1 MRRVLLVVLALA
13 VAAPLAANEGMW
25 MLHQLGQLDQARL
38 RAMGLELTPQ
48 QLWDMNTSSGL
59 ASAVV
64 SLGGCSASFVSPEGL
79 IATNHHCAFG
89 AIQINSTPEHD
100 YITNGFLAA
109 TRADELEAK
118 GTRVNVF
125 LGYDNIT
132 DKVTS
137 ALKPGMDPE
146 GRSKALETREKEL
159 VAACEKDG
167 LRCSFAEMYGGLEYY
182 MFRALE
188 LRDVRLVYAPPR
200 SIGEYGGEVDNWEWP
215 RHTGDFSFLRAYVGP
230 DGKPADIAP
239 ENVPYRPARWL
250 KVSAAPLNEG
260 DFTMIMGYPGRTY
273 RYKIAAAVAEDTN
286 FYYPNRIALYKD
298 IIDILERES
307 KRGKDVEIKLSSQL
321 KGFYNGYKNNRGMVE
336 GLRRADLAGRKRAVE
351 AELSKWIAADPKR
364 AAKYGDALPGMEA
377 LLASKQATRD
387 RDLLLYQMN
396 STRSTS
402 LLAAALTVEHWT
414 AERAKPDMERDQ
426 EYQNRDERRIRS
438 RLERLQRNLD
448 EPSDRAVLR
457 YLFGRAAALPATQ
470 RIAAIDAALAATG
483 QTGEAAIDALLE
495 KLFGGTSLAS
505 LHVRMAMLG
514 MAHDAVLATGDT
526 MIAFAADLRKDVKAT
541 EDVTKRY
548 DGGKVLLEPHMIE
561 ALAAWRNAPLYPDA
575 NSTLRFTYATVK
587 GYVPRDGVVYTPFT
601 TLAGVVEKHTGEE
614 PFDVPDTLLAAAK
627 TGPFPAYADPKVGDV
642 VACFLSTNDITGG
655 NSGSPVMNGRG
666 ELIGLAFDGNY
677 ESMTSDYQFTD
688 AMSRTINVD
697 SRYMLWV
704 MDYVDKAHNLLREMG
719 FEPQAK

>member
-25 MLHQLGQLDQARL
+25 MLHQLGQLDQAKL

-48 QLWDMNTSSGL
+48 QLWDIKTNSGL

-109 TRADELEAK
+109 TKAEELEAK
-118 GTRVNVF
+118 GTRVTVF

-132 DKVTS
+132 EKVKS
-137 ALKPGMDPE
+137 ALKPAMKPE
-146 GRSKALETREKEL
+146 QRTRALELRENEL
-159 VAACEKDG
+159 VAACEKQG
-167 LRCSFAEMYGGLEYY
+167 LRCRFAEMYGGLEYY
-182 MFRALE
+182 MFRAVE

-215 RHTGDFSFLRAYVGP
+215 RHTGDFSFLRAYVGK
-230 DGKPADIAP
+230 DGKPADFAP
-239 ENVPYRPARWL
+239 ENVPYKPARWL
-250 KVSAAPLNEG
+250 KVSTAPLDEG
-260 DFTMIMGYPGRTY
+260 DFTMILGYPGRTY
-273 RYKIAAAVAEDTN
+273 RYRIAAAVAEDTD

-298 IIDILERES
+298 LIDILERES

-321 KGFYNGYKNNRGMVE
+321 KGLYNGYKNNQGMVE
-336 GLRRADLAGRKRAVE
+336 GLRRSDLAGRKRSAE
-351 AELSKWIAADPKR
+351 AALSTWIAADPKR
-364 AAKYGDALPGMEA
+364 AAAYGDVLPRMEA
-377 LLASKQATRD
+377 LVAGKQATRD
-387 RDLLLYQMN
+387 RDLLLTQMS

-414 AERAKPDMERDQ
+414 AERVKPDMERDQ
-426 EYQNRDERRIRS
+426 EYQDRDERAIRS
-438 RLERLQRNLD
+438 RLERIQRNLD
-448 EPSDRAVLR
+448 QPSDRAVLR
-457 YLFGRAAALPATQ
+457 YLFGRATALPANQ
-470 RIAAIDAALAATG
+470 RIAAIDTALAATG
-483 QTGEAAIDALLE
+483 KTGDAAVDVLLDR
-495 KLFGGTSLAS
+495 LFEGTTLAS
-505 LHVRMAMLG
+505 LHARMAMLG
-514 MAHDAVLATGDT
+514 MSHDAVLATGDS
-526 MIAFAADLRKDVKAT
+526 MITFAAALRADIKAK
-541 EDVTKRY
+541 EDASKRY
-548 DGGKVLLEPHMIE
+548 DGDMVLLEPRMIE
-561 ALAAWRNAPLYPDA
+561 ALAAWKSAPLYPDA

-587 GYVPRDGVVYTPFT
+587 GYVPRDGAIYTPFT
-601 TLAGVVEKHTGEE
+601 TLRGVVEKHTGEE
-614 PFDVPDTLLAAAK
+614 PFDAPDALLAAAR

-655 NSGSPVMNGRG
+655 NSGSPILNGRG

-677 ESMTSDYQFTD
+677 EAMTSDYQFTD

-704 MDYVDKAHNLLREMG
+704 MDYVSKAHNLLREMG